1 MKFFHSLV
9 CLQNS
14 AYTLVVWN
22 IWGVCDA
29 YPRFFAGACAT
40 QRQNIA
46 LTWCDTSIGRQDANT
61 ATGVIAQG
69 IVRLDR
75 AGTLGKKTTV
85 LIVSQYT
92 QFQLAVREGIP

>member
-1 MKFFHSLV
+1 M
-9 CLQNS
+9 
-14 AYTLVVWN
+14 T
-22 IWGVCDA
+22 WGDT
-29 YPRFFAGACAT
+29 AT
-40 QRQNIA
+40 
-46 LTWCDTSIGRQDANT
+46 GRQEANT

>member
-1 MKFFHSLV
+1 M

-14 AYTLVVWN
+14 AYTFVVWN

-29 YPRFFAGACAT
+29 YPIFFAGACAA
-40 QRQNIA
+40 QRHNIA
-46 LTWCDTSIGRQDANT
+46 LTWDNIATGRQDANT
-61 ATGVIAQG
+61 ATGVITQG

-75 AGTLGKKTTV
+75 AGTPGKKTTV

-92 QFQLAVREGIP
+92 QFQLAVCEGIP

>member
-1 MKFFHSLV
+1 M

-14 AYTLVVWN
+14 AYTFVVWN

-29 YPRFFAGACAT
+29 YPIFFAGACAA

-46 LTWCDTSIGRQDANT
+46 LTRDNIATGRQDANT
-61 ATGVIAQG
+61 ATGVITQG

-75 AGTLGKKTTV
+75 AGTPGKKTTV